1 MADPAGSAAD
11 ALAPK
16 GPPAPL
22 EAEPQAVAPRKE
34 IWQRIREH
42 KILQWGLGYLGAAL
56 ALAHGAELLGHAFH
70 WPEIVQRTLLGVL
83 IVGLPLALTLA
94 WYHGHKGL
102 KGVSQGEMMIASILL
117 VIGAG
122 LLMVLVRA
130 PGENSQAPAVTTAAA
145 PSATTSTTTF
155 ATPRTS
161 VAVVPFAN
169 LTGDPAKEY
178 FSDGMAEEMIDTLA
192 RVPNLKVPARTS
204 SFAYKGKI
212 IDIRQIGRDLG
223 VGTILEGS
231 VRSAGERIRVTA
243 QLVDAQSGFHLWSQS
258 YDREF
263 KDIFKL
269 QDELASAI
277 LEALKINLGN
287 SGSTAVV
294 RTPPTQ
300 NLEAYQLYLRG
311 VAAAHGSEQSLREAR
326 TLYQQ
331 AIDLD
336 PQFARAYAELASV
349 DAAAV
354 RLGYSWAVAAS
365 NAEIEVKKAI
375 AIDPSLALAHAVLG
389 DIHALKG
396 EWVAAER
403 EILAALS
410 LSDNDPAIYA
420 FHSVSVLFHTGRLR
434 LARQQAQRTFELAP
448 ASWLGALDLAGAN
461 SLMGF
466 DGESLRYAGIAT
478 GLGYP
483 AEVAPLPEV
492 RADAALRAGNFAE
505 AAQSL
510 APGLPADI
518 QANGGREVI
527 YQVFNAFADSDKKPA
542 AIVALDALLA
552 KVDVTAIDPYTIGT
566 LMMFYTKLGSLD
578 RAFAIGDR
586 WLAHQRSQGLVGPAW
601 ATVWKPEMRAFR
613 KDPRFQA
620 FATRLGLM
628 DYWKEYGPP
637 DDCDLQDGKLTCR

>member
-1 MADPAGSAAD
+1 MD
-11 ALAPK
+11 LW
-16 GPPAPL
+16 
-22 EAEPQAVAPRKE
+22 R
-34 IWQRIREH
+34 RIREH

-56 ALAHGAELLGHAFH
+56 ALAHGAELLGHTFH
-70 WPEIVQRTLLGVL
+70 WPEIAQRSLLGVL
-83 IVGLPLALTLA
+83 IVGLPLVLTLA

-130 PGENSQAPAVTTAAA
+130 PSENAQPPAATMAAVSSA
-145 PSATTSTTTF
+145 TSGATTS

-169 LTGDPAKEY
+169 LTGDPGKEY
-178 FSDGMAEEMIDTLA
+178 FSDGMAEEMIDALA

-204 SFAYKGKI
+204 SFAYKGKN

-258 YDREF
+258 YDRDF
-263 KDIFKL
+263 KDIFNL
-269 QDELASAI
+269 EDELANAI
-277 LEALKINLGN
+277 VDALKINLGN
-287 SGSTAVV
+287 SGSAALV
-294 RTPPTQ
+294 RIAPTQ

-326 TLYQQ
+326 TLFLQ

-336 PQFARAYAELASV
+336 PQFARAYAALASV
-349 DAAAV
+349 DASAV
-354 RLGYSWAVAAS
+354 RLGYPWAVAAS
-365 NAEIEVKKAI
+365 NAETEVKKAI

-396 EWVAAER
+396 EWMAAER

-410 LSDNDPAIYA
+410 LSDNDPAIYGY
-420 FHSVSVLFHTGRLR
+420 HSVSVLFHTGRLR
-434 LARQQAQRTFELAP
+434 VSRQQAQRAFELAP
-448 ASWLGALDLAGAN
+448 ASFDGALVLAGAN
-461 SLMGF
+461 SLLGF
-466 DGESLRYAGIAT
+466 DGEALRYAGIAT
-478 GLGYP
+478 ELGYP
-483 AEVAPLPEV
+483 AEVPPLPEV
-492 RADAALRAGNFAE
+492 RADAALRAGELAE

-510 APGLPADI
+510 AATLPADI
-518 QANGGREVI
+518 RANGGREVI
-527 YQVFNAFADSDKKPA
+527 GQVFNAFADSEKKTA
-542 AIVALDALLA
+542 AVAALDALLA

-566 LMMFYTKLGSLD
+566 FMMCYTKLGSLE
-578 RAFAIGDR
+578 RAFVIGDQ

-601 ATVWKPEMRAFR
+601 AVIWKPEMRAFR
-613 KDPRFQA
+613 MDSRFQA
-620 FATRLGLM
+620 FANRLRFM

-637 DDCDLQDGKLTCR
+637 DECDLQDGKLTCH